1 MRLSCLACI
10 QMNMRCDSVAGAGFK
25 DVRTE
30 SRNAW
35 YREEARR
42 ELNRLRT
49 DLYDEAV
56 RQSMYTPAEWNAIGM
71 LLDPYYNCKIG
82 KLSRQDTIA
91 TQNEVQRV
99 YEQDI
104 LRSKICPSRT
114 A

>member
-1 MRLSCLACI
+1 MIDFNEITKIA
-10 QMNMRCDSVAGAGFK
+10 
-25 DVRTE
+25 
-30 SRNAW
+30 SRYADMYISNAD
-35 YREEARR
+35 EFCAA
-42 ELNRLRT
+42 
-49 DLYDEAV
+49 YDEAV